1 MKKCSKCKIEKPLNE
16 FHKVLSNKDGKSFY
30 CKPCA
35 SIRNSNHYL
44 NNKEKIKAHHKPYNI
59 KNIEPRK
66 EAVKRW
72 QKNNPQYMK
81 EYMIEW
87 RETNPK
93 YKQNY
98 VKNRKK
104 TDSLFKLSENIRSMV
119 CNSFKRSCQGKYKKS
134 SQTEIILGCPLDTFI
149 CHLQFQFKPNMTLEN
164 HGQGPG
170 KWNMDHIIPIS
181 SAKTEEEII
190 KLNHY
195 TNFQPLWWEENMAK
209 GKRIL

>member
-1 MKKCSKCKIEKPLNE
+1 MKNCTKCNIEKPLLD
-16 FHKVLSNKDGKSFY
+16 FYSHPKTQDGKQSS
-30 CKPCA
+30 CKKCCIKTQFP
-35 SIRNSNHYL
+35 YTQKQFKL
-44 NNKEKIKAHHKPYNI
+44 YPEKSKGNCETK
-59 KNIEPRK
+59 
-66 EAVKRW
+66 KRW
-72 QKNNPQYMK
+72 RKK
-81 EYMIEW
+81 A
-87 RETNPK
+87 RETNP
-93 YKQNY
+93 
-98 VKNRKK
+98 
-104 TDSLFKLSENIRSMV
+104 LFKLSENIRSMV

-134 SQTEIILGCPLDTFI
+134 SQTEIILGCPLNTFI

-209 GKRIL
+209 GAKGIGKAKEISYIVI

>member
-1 MKKCSKCKIEKPLNE
+1 MKNCTKCNIEKPLLD
-16 FHKVLSNKDGKSFY
+16 FYSHPKTQDGKQSS
-30 CKPCA
+30 CKKCCIKTQQPHTKKYFKKYPEKFKG
-35 SIRNSNHYL
+35 NY
-44 NNKEKIKAHHKPYNI
+44 EKIKQW
-59 KNIEPRK
+59 K
-66 EAVKRW
+66 E
-72 QKNNPQYMK
+72 NNPQYMK

-93 YKQNY
+93 YTQNY

-104 TDSLFKLSENIRSMV
+104 TDSLFKLSEGVRNLI
-119 CNSFKRSCQGKYKKS
+119 CNSFKRSCQGKYKKGKK
-134 SQTEIILGCPLDTFI
+134 TEYILGCTLEEFTQL
-149 CHLQFQFKPNMTLEN
+149 LQNQFKPNMTLEN

-181 SAKTEEEII
+181 SAKTEEEIY

-209 GKRIL
+209 GKKF

>member
-72 QKNNPQYMK
+72 QKKNGKQYLTCKRQNNTQ
-81 EYMIEW
+81 
-87 RETNPK
+87 
-93 YKQNY
+93 
-98 VKNRKK
+98 
-104 TDSLFKLSENIRSMV
+104 FKLTENLRSLIGQT
-119 CNSFKRSCQGKYKKS
+119 FKRACQNKYKKGKK
-134 SQTEIILGCPLDTFI
+134 TEQILGCTIEEFI
-149 CHLQFQFKPNMTLEN
+149 IHLQSHFKSGMTLEN
-164 HGQGPG
+164 HGQGAG
-170 KWNMDHIIPIS
+170 KWNIDHVTPIS
-181 SAKTEEEII
+181 SAKTEEEIY
-190 KLNHY
+190 KLNHH
-195 TNFQPLWWEENMAK
+195 TNLQPLWWEENMAK
-209 GKRIL
+209 GAKKELNS